1 MRNKANENLGSRSS
15 LVLVLGL
22 AVALALAIW
31 SPALLQSAE
40 PAADKTP
47 TEATMMERCQAMMA
61 QKQKM
66 MADMKAQDAELTEQ
80 VAQMNSAPQDKKI
93 NLMAAVLTRMVEQ
106 RTNMN
111 MRREKMQEAMMQH
124 MMQHMQMGKDSMSQ
138 CPMMPGMMGRNKKP
152 AATRS
157 EHPDHPK

>member
-1 MRNKANENLGSRSS
+1 MRNKANENLGSRSG

-111 MRREKMQEAMMQH
+111 MRMEKMQEAMMQH

-138 CPMMPGMMGRNKKP
+138 CPMMQGMMGMNKKP